1 MNMKRKQALGPLV
14 MLTLAA
20 LLAACS
26 SASSGKAT
34 QVADPIEQ
42 MGRTMVQYRSSLVE
56 VLVDYKFANLSV
68 GDDWIILNVAIT
80 SSEAQAIEVRRGSI
94 SVRTPDGRK
103 IPLPS
108 YPDFIDAYPEI
119 QSAARRASVASD
131 PLNFTRAGRRPCDLQ
146 FQPLPGTIAALESVY
161 VNVRKICQGLLFFPV
176 RGGIQPGRWEFI
188 IEFEEFDARVPFVI
202 ERPQ

>member
-1 MNMKRKQALGPLV
+1 MKRKQALGPLV
-14 MLTLAA
+14 MLALVA

-34 QVADPIEQ
+34 QVTDPIEQ

-56 VLVDYKFANLSV
+56 VLVDYRFANQSV

-80 SSEAQAIEVRRGSI
+80 SSESQAIEVRRGSI

-108 YPDFIDAYPEI
+108 YSDFIDAYPEI
-119 QSAARRASVASD
+119 QSAARRAALASD
-131 PLNFTRAGRRPCDLQ
+131 PLDFTRAGRRPCDLG
-146 FQPLPGTIAALESVY
+146 FQPLPGTVAALESVY
-161 VNVRKICQGLLFFPV
+161 VNVRKICEGLLFFPIQ
-176 RGGIQPGRWEFI
+176 GGIQPGRWEFI

>member
-1 MNMKRKQALGPLV
+1 MKRKKVFGPLV
-14 MLTLAA
+14 MLTSAA
-20 LLAACS
+20 LLAVCS

-34 QVADPIEQ
+34 QVTDPIEQ
-42 MGRTMVQYRSSLVE
+42 KGRTMVRYRSPLVE
-56 VLVDYKFANLSV
+56 VWVDYRFANQSV

-80 SSEAQAIEVRRGSI
+80 SSESQAIEVRRGSI

-108 YPDFIDAYPEI
+108 YSDFIDAYPEI
-119 QSAARRASVASD
+119 QSAARRAALASN
-131 PLNFTRAGRRPCDLQ
+131 PLDSIYAGRRPCDLQ

-161 VNVRKICQGLLFFPV
+161 VNVRKICLGLLFFPV